1 MLLRLIGA
9 DYSQVSRGVNA
20 RDDDRQIFALKS
32 CHGRRPGQTMRWSSR
47 LPVELPEMPHASRMP
62 AEDAVY
68 GLNQDFPLLL
78 SSVLEHG
85 AMNFG
90 DVQIVSVN
98 RDEHARLD
106 YRVSASRAHRLASS
120 LRRLGFG
127 PDVMVGSLAWNS
139 HRHFELFYGVTGL
152 GSVLHTANPRL
163 PPAQICYTINFSG
176 YHTLFVDL
184 DTIALA
190 ESLAPRLKTIKRY
203 VVMATRD
210 TIPVTNLPDVVCYED
225 LIDAGDPDFAWPTL
239 DERTACLLCFTSGTT
254 GDPKGALYSHRGTVL
269 STMSTGAGNGWGLSA
284 DDAILGIP
292 GFFHC
297 NGWAV
302 PFFGP
307 MYGAKLV
314 LPGRRADTEWLHK
327 LIVEEGITA
336 GPGVPTVWLS
346 MLEYCREHGLS
357 LGRLN
362 RIYSGGTAPPAAMIE
377 AYFREFGVRTIHGW
391 GMTETTSGATISFA
405 PATLLDDD
413 ALAVMRTPGKPLYG
427 NEIRIVDDNDLT
439 LPRDGKTPGHL
450 QARGAWISGAYYRR
464 SDVDAVTS
472 DGWLRTGDV
481 ATIEPD
487 NTLHIVDRAKDV
499 IKSGGEWISSQALE
513 DATCRHPAV
522 AEAAVVSI
530 PHPRWQER
538 PFLIV
543 LPRTPVTADELRT
556 HLADLVPKWWLP
568 DAIAFVDE
576 LPHGP
581 TGKIAK
587 NVLRAWIAQG
597 KLVP

>member
-1 MLLRLIGA
+1 MTWAWQTVELLAAGYA
-9 DYSQVSRGVNA
+9 STV
-20 RDDDRQIFALKS
+20 
-32 CHGRRPGQTMRWSSR
+32 
-47 LPVELPEMPHASRMP
+47 PVE
-62 AEDAVY
+62 DTVF

-85 AMNFG
+85 AVNFG
-90 DVQIVSVN
+90 DVPVVSFS
-98 RDEHARLD
+98 RDETVRMD
-106 YRVSASRAHRLASS
+106 YRRSAARARRLASA

-127 PDVMVGSLAWNS
+127 PDTMAGSLAWNS
-139 HRHFELFYGVTGL
+139 HRHFELFYGLTGL
-152 GSVLHTANPRL
+152 GAVLHTANPRL
-163 PPAQICYTINFSG
+163 PPAQIRYTVEFSG
-176 YHTLFVDL
+176 YDTLFVDL

-190 ESLAPRLKTIKRY
+190 ESLALKVKRY
-203 VVMATRD
+203 VVMAPRHAMPATSLSEV
-210 TIPVTNLPDVVCYED
+210 ICYED
-225 LIDAGDPDFAWPTL
+225 LIDSGDPDFAWPAF
-239 DERTACLLCFTSGTT
+239 DERSACLLCFTSGTT

-269 STMSTGAGNGWGLSA
+269 SAMSTGAGNGWGLSA
-284 DDAILGIP
+284 DDAILAIP

-314 LPGRRADTEWLHK
+314 MPGRRADTEWLHR

-336 GPGVPTVWLS
+336 GPGVPTIWLS
-346 MLEYCREHGLS
+346 MLDHCRSHGLS
-357 LGRLN
+357 LGLLN

-377 AYFREFGVRTIHGW
+377 AYFREFGIRTIHGW
-391 GMTETTSGATISFA
+391 GMTETTSGSTISFA
-405 PATLLDDD
+405 PRALPEQE

-427 NEIRIVDDNDLT
+427 NEIRIVDDNDVP
-439 LPRDGKTPGHL
+439 LPRDGQTPGHL
-450 QARGAWISGAYYRR
+450 QARGAWIAGGYFRR
-464 SDVDAVTS
+464 GDIDAVTP

-481 ATIEPD
+481 ATIDPD

-499 IKSGGEWISSQALE
+499 IKSGGEWISSQTLE
-513 DATCRHPAV
+513 DAACRHAAV

-543 LPRTPVTADELRT
+543 VPRAEVSADELRT
-556 HLADLVPKWWLP
+556 HLAALVPKWWLP
-568 DAIAFVDE
+568 DSIVFVDE

-581 TGKIAK
+581 TGKLAK
-587 NVLRAWIAQG
+587 NVLRDWIATG
-597 KLVP
+597 RLMP